1 MATSAVKL
9 LLCTRPPVK
18 LPIETVALKL
28 SASTVLQVK
37 SPMARF
43 SSMLSAVMVSLLSNS
58 TSPMA
63 EVMES
68 FLKWK
73 VSASGTDKTN
83 SGSGSLL
90 KSQLAGT
97 L

>member
-1 MATSAVKL
+1 
-9 LLCTRPPVK
+9 
-18 LPIETVALKL
+18 
-28 SASTVLQVK
+28 
-37 SPMARF
+37 
-43 SSMLSAVMVSLLSNS
+43 
-58 TSPMA
+58 MA

-68 FLKWK
+68 LLKWK